1 MNILFSLVIINFLIL
16 IFHKHIAKYYNI
28 YDVPDKIRK
37 FHLIPVPLTGGL
49 ILISNFLFINYYT
62 NQLEF
67 YFLILIGVFIV
78 GVFDDKFNLNPNKKL
93 IYILI
98 LSIITVIVFPELQ
111 LKSLRFAFIPDL
123 ELNNTLSYLLPAVC
137 ILIFVNAIN
146 MFDGANLQVSI
157 YASFIFIILF
167 YFSNNSNY
175 LLYLIP
181 LITFS
186 ILNIKNKSFLGD
198 SGSIFLGFYISLIII
213 KNYNLENLEFCEEIF
228 LIMYLPGIEMIRV
241 FIERIYKKKNPFEGD
256 RNHIHHLFQNK
267 FKKNLSLIFIIL
279 ISIFPFLSSLIIGKF
294 LSLVISIFFY
304 FFIIFYLKKV

>member
-1 MNILFSLVIINFLIL
+1 MNILFTLVVINFLIL
-16 IFHKHIAKYYNI
+16 VFHKHIAKYYNI

-62 NQLEF
+62 NQLEL

-98 LSIITVIVFPELQ
+98 LSIINVMVFPELQ

-146 MFDGANLQVSI
+146 MFDGANLQVAI

-175 LLYLIP
+175 L
-181 LITFS
+181 S
-186 ILNIKNKSFLGD
+186 
-198 SGSIFLGFYISLIII
+198 
-213 KNYNLENLEFCEEIF
+213 
-228 LIMYLPGIEMIRV
+228 
-241 FIERIYKKKNPFEGD
+241 
-256 RNHIHHLFQNK
+256 H
-267 FKKNLSLIFIIL
+267 
-279 ISIFPFLSSLIIGKF
+279 
-294 LSLVISIFFY
+294 
-304 FFIIFYLKKV
+304 